1 MCAFSVNCEFLV
13 PSGKKKGK
21 RNEEKLLDD
30 WEYMKIIHAKG
41 L

>member
-21 RNEEKLLDD
+21 NEEKLLDN
-30 WEYMKIIHAKG
+30 WEYMKIIYAKS